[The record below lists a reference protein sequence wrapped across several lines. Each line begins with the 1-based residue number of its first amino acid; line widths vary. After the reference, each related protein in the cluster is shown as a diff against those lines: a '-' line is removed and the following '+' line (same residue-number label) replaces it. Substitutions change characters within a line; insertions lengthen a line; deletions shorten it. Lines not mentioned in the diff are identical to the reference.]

1 MMDRIN
7 PSALVVSASDYRRT
21 ALANILGTEGWRV
34 IHAGSAAAVSGC
46 LSAKPGVILT
56 DYCLPDGSWT
66 AVLRHV
72 RAHAAAAEVVVWSR
86 LADEQMW
93 SEVLLCGGYD
103 VIPEPFDGVEV
114 LRVAGSAWR
123 EAAEATAAGRT

>member
-1 MMDRIN
+1 MMDKIN
-7 PSALVVSASDYRRT
+7 PTALVVSASDHRRT

-46 LSAKPGVILT
+46 LSAKPSVVLT
-56 DYCLPDGSWT
+56 DYSLPDGSWT
-66 AVLRHV
+66 AVLRQV

-103 VIPEPFDGVEV
+103 VIPEPFDRVEV
-114 LRVAGSAWR
+114 LRVADSARR
-123 EAAEATAAGRT
+123 EAVEAIAAART